1 MTGESVKSIEVYVED
16 DLAEA
21 IVIHIA
27 SSLGIY
33 KDVFVNKYGAAINVF
48 TVSAGL
54 VLSGQSIINALFVLD
69 GDVYITYEDKD
80 KQLKK
85 VVTGNG
91 DKIDIIRNKI
101 LKKIT
106 QFNLPPNKSPEQFI
120 LHCLHTLTV
129 KLDKENEEIKN
140 IACDIVNA
148 GDQHNLVNLLIEQ
161 MGANKEIGL
170 NRIIR
175 VASKSPDWS
184 EFYEPVR
191 VWLEEK
197 KNELHLG

>member
-1 MTGESVKSIEVYVED
+1 MSIPP
-16 DLAEA
+16 DLNP
-21 IVIHIA
+21 
-27 SSLGIY
+27 Y
-33 KDVFVNKYGAAINVF
+33 
-48 TVSAGL
+48 
-54 VLSGQSIINALFVLD
+54 
-69 GDVYITYEDKD
+69 
-80 KQLKK
+80 
-85 VVTGNG
+85 
-91 DKIDIIRNKI
+91 
-101 LKKIT
+101 
-106 QFNLPPNKSPEQFI
+106 QFI